1 MWYSDGENLV
11 IDKEQVM
18 YVRAEKIPGQ
28 KKITSSMSDDEKLA
42 VAEENERIRQ
52 AAVKLAEMET
62 LKKIYLTGK
71 FLNLGIPEQGYYD
84 KNNPK
89 HREAITE
96 KPPTPVVLPTPIY
109 SKYITTLIII
119 CQNIDN
125 IMYLYETDQQ
135 LRDNFKIKTPSYI
148 KVEKQPKDHTIRLQ
162 TTLNNA

>member
-1 MWYSDGENLV
+1 MWYSDRENLV

-42 VAEENERIRQ
+42 VAEENERIRE

-84 KNNPK
+84 KNNSK
-89 HREAITE
+89 HREAIINTAKKAPELE
-96 KPPTPVVLPTPIY
+96 KPPIPVVLPTPVY
-109 SKYITTLIII
+109 PKYITTLIIR
-119 CQNIDN
+119 CENIDN
-125 IMYLYETDQQ
+125 VMYLYETDQQ
-135 LRDNFKIKTPSYI
+135 LRDNFKIKTSLYI
-148 KVEKQPKDHTIRLQ
+148 
-162 TTLNNA
+162 